1 MALDDGL
8 STVSWRSVLA
18 GTIAS
23 LAITLILVAFGIGVG
38 FSVVSPWSG
47 SGVSAPT
54 ATLAAG
60 IYLIVVA
67 MLSSTVGGYIAG
79 RTRAQWRT
87 VHTDE
92 RYFRDTAHGFLVWAL
107 ATVVSAAVLGG
118 ATTNLISGASAGL
131 IPAAGSAARSSPMS
145 PYIDSMLRTDPA
157 AATPATSATSNTD
170 MSATRNEIGRV
181 LRPGLAKGGSVSQ
194 ADRGY
199 LVKVVSARTGLSQ
212 ADAEQRVDQTVT
224 QAKAAADQA
233 RKTAAKLSLWLA
245 ASMLAGALA
254 ASLAAVEGGILRN
267 QEWYLR
273 RR

>member
-1 MALDDGL
+1 
-8 STVSWRSVLA
+8 V
-18 GTIAS
+18 I
-23 LAITLILVAFGIGVG
+23 
-38 FSVVSPWSG
+38 SPWSG
-47 SGVSAPT
+47 AGVTAPSAI
-54 ATLAAG
+54 LAAG

-79 RTRAQWRT
+79 RTRTQWRT
-87 VHTDE
+87 VHADE

-145 PYIDSMLRTDPA
+145 PYIDSMLRSDPT
-157 AATPATSATSNTD
+157 AATPAASTSGD
-170 MSATRNEIGRV
+170 MSATRNEVGRI

-233 RKTAAKLSLWLA
+233 RKSAAKLSLWLA